1 MQDIGHN
8 AEGLPDAAALIP
20 GPLVQRQART
30 LATTW
35 QDLLVGCS
43 SAAPRLECLVQCR
56 APSLNILI

>member
-30 LATTW
+30 HMLY
-35 QDLLVGCS
+35 
-43 SAAPRLECLVQCR
+43 
-56 APSLNILI
+56 